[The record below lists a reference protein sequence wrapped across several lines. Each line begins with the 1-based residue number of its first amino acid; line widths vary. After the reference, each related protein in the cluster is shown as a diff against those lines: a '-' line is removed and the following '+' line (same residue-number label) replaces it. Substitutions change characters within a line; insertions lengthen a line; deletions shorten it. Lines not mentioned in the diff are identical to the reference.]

1 MQFQGS
7 CARLMAIA
15 ANVPRF
21 TLLTALRA
29 YKYAI
34 SPLFLPSCRYV
45 PTCSEYAAEALERH
59 GAIRGTLM
67 ATWRLLRCNPF
78 VKGGFDPVVE
88 AHEANRRA
96 NADANDF
103 RGQECPRHTACPGTH

>member
-1 MQFQGS
+1 
-7 CARLMAIA
+7 MAIA
-15 ANVPRF
+15 ANVPRI
-21 TLLTALRA
+21 TLLTTLRA

-34 SPLFLPSCRYV
+34 SPLFLPSCRYL

-59 GAIRGTLM
+59 GAIRGTLI

-88 AHEANRRA
+88 PHEANRRA
-96 NADANDF
+96 NADARDL
-103 RGQECPRHTACPGTH
+103 RGQECPRHTACAGTH

>member
-1 MQFQGS
+1 
-7 CARLMAIA
+7 MAIA
-15 ANVPRF
+15 ANLPRV
-21 TLLTALRA
+21 TLLSALRA

-67 ATWRLLRCNPF
+67 AMWRLLKCNPF
-78 VKGGFDPVVE
+78 VKGGFDPVSE
-88 AHEANRRA
+88 LHES
-96 NADANDF
+96 NAQADEDARDF
-103 RGQECPRHTACPGTH
+103 RGQECPRHTACANTH